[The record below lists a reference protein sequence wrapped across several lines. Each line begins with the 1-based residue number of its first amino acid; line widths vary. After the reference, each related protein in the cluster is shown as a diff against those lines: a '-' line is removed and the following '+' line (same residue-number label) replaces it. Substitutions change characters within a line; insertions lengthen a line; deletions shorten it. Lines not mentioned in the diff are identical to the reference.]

1 VLNEQSACDVVS
13 LLEYWAEEPP
23 AHVTLALRYLG
34 QGKRGSA
41 KPIDEAQARQDMGQ
55 MGQILG
61 QQPAPLP
68 DHLKSMVRIAEQM
81 KGVHKGIAA

>member
-1 VLNEQSACDVVS
+1 VLNEQSSCDIVS

-41 KPIDEAQARQDMGQ
+41 KQIDESQARQDMGQ
-55 MGQILG
+55 MAQILG
-61 QQPAPLP
+61 QQAVPLP
-68 DHLKSMVRIAEQM
+68 DHLKTMVRFAEQM
-81 KGVHKGIAA
+81 KGEHKGIA